1 MASDNRFTFVNDTK
15 SEIGL
20 EKDKLEEH
28 TIAKEDA
35 EQVLRNDRKHMRKRV
50 LRASVFMFVVSGLL
64 VFFGLLWQDEYD
76 TLIAWSDALWL
87 AFVLEFF
94 VGWILLIYNMNI
106 MSPLIYGFKSF
117 FLMFV
122 GKRPNV
128 DYYHYMQDIYDNPI
142 PSYYYKILFISAFIL
157 LIPAVITLVILV

>member
-1 MASDNRFTFVNDTK
+1 MASDDRFTFVNDTR

-28 TIAKEDA
+28 TIAKEEA
-35 EQVLRNDRKHMRKRV
+35 EEILKRDRKYTRNRV
-50 LRASVFMFVVSGLL
+50 IRASIFMFVVSSLL
-64 VFFGLLWQDEYD
+64 VLFGLIWMDEFD
-76 TLIAWSDALWL
+76 TLIAWTDALWL

-122 GKRPNV
+122 GKRPSV

-142 PSYYYKILFISAFIL
+142 PSFYYKVLFASAFIL
-157 LIPAVITLVILV
+157 LIPALITLFIVL